1 MSERLTEI
9 LGWLGVTAIVVAY
22 ALASLEIITVTN
34 IWYPILNILG
44 ALGIVIDAWYDKNYQ
59 PVVLNVIWIAVAV
72 IAIGNILR
80 V

>member
-9 LGWLGVTAIVVAY
+9 LGWLGVTAIVAAY
-22 ALASLEIITVTN
+22 AMASLQVIEVTN

-44 ALGIVIDAWYDKNYQ
+44 AAGIVIDAWSDKNYQ